1 MGRSKGEGEQKTETS
16 HDHMQAPD
24 LNTDDVTVEEECSE
38 GEEDQHDGGGAKQGN
53 RQINMHQVQ

>member
-1 MGRSKGEGEQKTETS
+1 MVWSKGEGEQKTVTS
-16 HDHMQAPD
+16 CDHMQAPD
-24 LNTDDVTVEEECSE
+24 LNTDVTVEEKCSE